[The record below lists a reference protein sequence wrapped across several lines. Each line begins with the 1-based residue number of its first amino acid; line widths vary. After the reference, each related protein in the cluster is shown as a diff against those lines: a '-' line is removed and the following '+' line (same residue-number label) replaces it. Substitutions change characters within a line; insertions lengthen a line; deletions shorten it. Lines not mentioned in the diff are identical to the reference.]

1 METIIIISSL
11 CFVGGTLALKKCSD
25 CKNYDECP
33 AIKIFKR
40 RDGTIP
46 LDDNTILLIRKEIC
60 GTDEISDT
68 KQICC
73 SSFEDNFIK
82 VHPNLELLPKRCGN
96 YDGNRIIGGKIAD
109 ILEFPWMAL
118 IAPVDYKSR
127 GFMCGGSIIQKHYI
141 LTAGHCVHN
150 KMIGF
155 VRVGEYDMNTTK
167 DCQFGYCANYTKD
180 ISVEKVHVHPDYAG
194 MPNLANDIAL
204 LRLAEPIDLNQ
215 DNIDAVCLPTT
226 PTLRQ
231 QSLLNG
237 TAFVAGWGLTENK
250 TSSSILLKANLT
262 VNSNDNCLK
271 LYNRFPA
278 EGQPK
283 YTENK
288 LCAGRTATGTC
299 TGDSGGPL
307 MLPKWFNRGF
317 KYVQYG
323 IISEGK
329 SGCGSDF
336 PELFTDVTK
345 YMSWILNT
353 IAK

>member
-68 KQICC
+68 KQ
-73 SSFEDNFIK
+73 
-82 VHPNLELLPKRCGN
+82 
-96 YDGNRIIGGKIAD
+96 
-109 ILEFPWMAL
+109 
-118 IAPVDYKSR
+118 
-127 GFMCGGSIIQKHYI
+127 
-141 LTAGHCVHN
+141 
-150 KMIGF
+150 
-155 VRVGEYDMNTTK
+155 
-167 DCQFGYCANYTKD
+167 D